1 MIFSSQIPVLYLI
14 SDYLLSFFMWILV
27 LRFLLNIFFSQET
40 ELSFIKNI
48 LSVTNKFI
56 SIFYKIIPKFLP
68 HQLTPIYL
76 AWIIFMIRFYFLP
89 IFLNY
94 EDIGH
99 LSLILEKNIYAIFE
113 KNYFSN
119 L

>member
-1 MIFSSQIPVLYLI
+1 M
-14 SDYLLSFFMWILV
+14 
-27 LRFLLNIFFSQET
+27 NIEN
-40 ELSFIKNI
+40 IKNI
-48 LSVTNKFI
+48 LKSALDKNLSDKTKIYTTI
-56 SIFYKIIPKFLP
+56 S
-68 HQLTPIYL
+68 L